1 MRFKVT
7 GGADGVSGIEVAGKR
22 YEAGDDVELTA
33 KQAEWLVDAGY
44 LEPLDGSK
52 KFVKP
57 APAPAPAPEP
67 EPTTTEV
74 VADEASD
81 DAGSEF

>member
-7 GGADGVSGIEVAGKR
+7 GGADGVSGIEVANKR
-22 YEAGDDVELTA
+22 YEPGEEVELTA
-33 KQAEWLVDAGY
+33 KQADWLVDQGY
-44 LEPLDGSK
+44 LEPADGSK

-57 APAPAPAPEP
+57 AP

-74 VADEASD
+74 VAEASD
-81 DAGSEF
+81 DAGSES

>member
-7 GGADGVSGIEVAGKR
+7 GGADGVSGITVAGRR
-22 YEAGDDVELTA
+22 YEPGDDLDMTA
-33 KQAEWLVDAGY
+33 KQAEWLVEQGY
-44 LEPLDGSK
+44 LEPVDGSK

-57 APAPAPAPEP
+57 EPAPEPAPAPEP
-67 EPTTTEV
+67 TTAEV